1 MADRPEIGT
10 LTWLLEGLEMV
21 RDLHVLGNRWSH
33 GAGVPQALGGL
44 SWLPLTPFESRAG
57 LNATGDAIGYRES
70 FNRKR

>member
-44 SWLPLTPFESRAG
+44 SWLPLAPLRAVLG
-57 LNATGDAIGYRES
+57 
-70 FNRKR
+70 